1 MKRTRIRPISAKRAR
16 LMVERRHFVKDL
28 LERRPWCE
36 ARLDVCSG
44 RSVDVHERLNRSQGG
59 KIVGGE
65 ESDYVALCRPCH
77 SWITTHPKESYE
89 RGFLVHPW

>member
-36 ARLDVCSG
+36 ARLEVCQG
-44 RSVDVHERLNRSQGG
+44 RAADVHERLNRSQGA
-59 KIVGGE
+59 KIVGDDDT
-65 ESDYVALCRPCH
+65 DYMTLCRACH
-77 SWITTHPKESYE
+77 SWITTHPKESYAL
-89 RGFLVHPW
+89 GFSVHR

>member
-1 MKRTRIRPISAKRAR
+1 
-16 LMVERRHFVKDL
+16 MVERRHFVKDL

-36 ARLDVCSG
+36 ARLEGCTH

-65 ESDYVALCRPCH
+65 ESDYLSLCRACH
-77 SWITTHPKESYE
+77 AWITTHPRESYAL
-89 RGFLVHPW
+89 GFSVHRW